1 VIVHAGIRLCQP
13 PPDYVHTDPFYAIGN
28 ALVTPPQVA
37 HFKHTGPLPTGMA
50 VQRIVTHKTPGS
62 SGTAARV
69 FRMEETVEELSD
81 SPLSPSLFELPSN
94 VRENPSLLGGGS
106 IHHE

>member
-1 VIVHAGIRLCQP
+1 
-13 PPDYVHTDPFYAIGN
+13 
-28 ALVTPPQVA
+28 
-37 HFKHTGPLPTGMA
+37 
-50 VQRIVTHKTPGS
+50 
-62 SGTAARV
+62 
-69 FRMEETVEELSD
+69 MEETVEELSD